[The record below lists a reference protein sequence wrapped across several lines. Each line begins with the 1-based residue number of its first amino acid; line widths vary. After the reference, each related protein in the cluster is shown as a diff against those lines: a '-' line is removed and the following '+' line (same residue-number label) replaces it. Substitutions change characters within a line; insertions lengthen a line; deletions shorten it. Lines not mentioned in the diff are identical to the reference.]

1 MAHKQVL
8 FHSAAREKILKG
20 ATQLADAVR
29 VTLGPRSKAVLIERK
44 WGAPI
49 VCNDGVTI
57 AKEFDLKD
65 PEENLGARMLRQA
78 AEKTGE
84 IVGDGTTTSTILAH
98 AIFADG
104 LRNVVAGASA
114 IDIKRGLDR
123 GAKRAVAELKKN
135 SRPVSE
141 KREKEQVATISAHN
155 DAQIGTLVGDAME
168 KVGDDGVISVE
179 ESKTT
184 ETVLE
189 VVEGMQFDRGY
200 LSPYFVTD
208 AERME
213 VVLESA
219 AVLLFDRRITS
230 LKDCVEL
237 LEAVAKAGTPLLII
251 AEDVETEALATL
263 IVNQM
268 RGTLHNCAVKAPGF
282 GDRRKALLQDIAI
295 LTGGQLISEEL
306 GIKLETVMPEQLGR
320 AERIVITKDTT
331 TIIGGAGDK
340 EAISGRAGQIRKE
353 IPTTASEYDREK
365 LQERLAKLSGGVAVI
380 KVGAATEAELK
391 AKKEALD
398 DAISATKA
406 AVAEG
411 ILPGGGLALLRCISA
426 VEEEEQACEGDE
438 RTGVQVLKRALEI
451 PARQIAENSAADGG
465 VVVAKMLEGQGN
477 FGYDAGRKVYVDLV
491 SAGIIDPT
499 KVIRVALENAV
510 SVASVLLLTEATMTE
525 IPETPK
531 ETMSEAA
538 MQPVV
543 AG

>member
-8 FHSAAREKILKG
+8 FHSAAREKILRG
-20 ATQLADAVR
+20 ATLLADAVR
-29 VTLGPRSKAVLIERK
+29 VTLGPRSKSVLIERK
-44 WGAPI
+44 WGTPI

-104 LRNVVAGASA
+104 LRNVAAGASA

-123 GAKRAVAELKKN
+123 ALKCAVAELKKN
-135 SRPVSE
+135 SRAVSE

-155 DAQIGTLVGDAME
+155 DTQIGALVGEAME

-179 ESKTT
+179 ESKST
-184 ETVLE
+184 ETILD

-213 VVLESA
+213 VALEA
-219 AVLLFDRRITS
+219 AVILLFDRKITS

-268 RGTLHNCAVKAPGF
+268 RGTLRNCAVKAPGF

-295 LTGGQLISEEL
+295 LSGGQVISEEL
-306 GIKLETVMPEQLGR
+306 GIKLETVTPEQLGR
-320 AERIVITKDTT
+320 AARIVVTKDAT

-340 EAISGRAGQIRKE
+340 KAIGARADLIRRE
-353 IPTTASEYDREK
+353 ISTTTSTYDREK
-365 LQERLAKLSGGVAVI
+365 LEERLAKLSGGVAVI

-391 AKKEALD
+391 SKKEALD

-411 ILPGGGLALLRCISA
+411 ILPGGGLALLRCVGA
-426 VEEEEQACEGDE
+426 VETEERACDGDE
-438 RTGVQVLKRALEI
+438 RTGVQILKRALEL
-451 PARQIAENSAADGG
+451 PARQIAENSSTDGG
-465 VVVAKMLEGQGN
+465 VVVAKMLESEGN
-477 FGYDAGRKVYVDLV
+477 FGYDAGRKMYVDLV
-491 SAGIIDPT
+491 
-499 KVIRVALENAV
+499 
-510 SVASVLLLTEATMTE
+510 
-525 IPETPK
+525 
-531 ETMSEAA
+531 
-538 MQPVV
+538 
-543 AG
+543 